1 MITKYDI
8 DNIDFKIFH
17 KIIHPLEKFYR
28 QEENYRLL
36 SYLSTKFNNTIILDI
51 GANLGFSAL
60 ALSYND
66 SNLIYSFDIINSMY
80 PRILEK
86 HNIRLFIQDLFIH
99 KILLEWKEII
109 LNSSL
114 IYFDL
119 GPIIDN
125 TNFMMY
131 NFLKSN
137 NYQGI
142 ILYNDIKHQYN
153 YDYFWKKIPDTEK
166 VDLTDIGNFMGI
178 GMITFNDDYRRSFF

>member
-1 MITKYDI
+1 MESGMIVDLKRRFF
-8 DNIDFKIFH
+8 NH
-17 KIIHPLEKFYR
+17 IIE
-28 QEENYRLL
+28 
-36 SYLSTKFNNTIILDI
+36 LD
-51 GANLGFSAL
+51 
-60 ALSYND
+60 
-66 SNLIYSFDIINSMY
+66 YSFHTTHKTGSLISRLTRGGGAMERMTDVIIF
-80 PRILEK
+80 
-86 HNIRLFIQDLFIH
+86 NIAPMIFSLAVVTA
-99 KILLEWKEII
+99 
-109 LNSSL
+109 SL